1 MSDVKGTEH
10 LVQINDLVK
19 VYGTGFKALDGVS
32 LSVGKGEIVGYLG
45 PNGAG
50 KTTTIKV
57 MTNLLRP
64 TDGQVLIDGLD
75 VNRNPKRALQKV
87 GSLIEVPGLYEYLT
101 PREVMTYLGKV
112 HRMDKGEIDQR
123 ITEVLEL
130 LKIDEWVDEKLGSFS
145 TGMQR
150 RFGIGAAILHKP
162 ELLILDEPVIGLD
175 PKGIRHVREL
185 MKQFREDGMTVFLS
199 SHLLGEVSEIC
210 DRVIFLDHG
219 KIIEQ
224 GSVSEIMSKAER
236 KMITVMFLSD
246 VTDTDLERIGKLPLV
261 ESVERVNGGCR
272 LAYDG
277 TRNARAKILS
287 SLMSSGLG
295 VVSYEPSKVSLEDF
309 YMSIMGEEKG
319 VS

>member
-1 MSDVKGTEH
+1 MEGTEH

-32 LSVGKGEIVGYLG
+32 LSVGKGEVVGYLG

-64 TDGQVLIDGLD
+64 TAGQVLIDGLD
-75 VNRNPKRALQKV
+75 VNRNPKRALQNV
-87 GSLIEVPGLYEYLT
+87 GSLIEVPGIYEYLT

-112 HRMDKGEIDQR
+112 HRMDKVEMKQR
-123 ITEVLEL
+123 ITEVLDL
-130 LKIDEWVDEKLGSFS
+130 LKIGEWADEKLGSFS

-150 RFGIGAAILHKP
+150 RFGIGAAILHRPK
-162 ELLILDEPVIGLD
+162 LLILDEPVIGLD
-175 PKGIRHVREL
+175 PKGIRHVRQL
-185 MKQFREDGMTVFLS
+185 IKQFREDGMTIFLS

-210 DRVIFLDHG
+210 DKVIFLDQG

-224 GSVSEIMSKAER
+224 GSVTEILSKVER

-246 VTDTDLERIGKLPLV
+246 LTDMDLTRIGKLPLV
-261 ESVERVNGGCR
+261 ESVDHVNGGCR

-277 TRNARAKILS
+277 TRDASAKILS
-287 SLMSSGLG
+287 SLTSSGFE

-309 YMSIMGEEKG
+309 YMSIMGEEEG